1 MDADGSGTVTA
12 AEPVFPGKIDGVDKP
27 LLRTLATVCNKL
39 YDEKLY
45 AEFKPK
51 DGESN
56 NKLDQPYEVI
66 KGGEYKDNGIS
77 GYDIFNQDTKHK
89 DTAHDTKDKGS
100 ASLAEFG
107 EVIDGITDFHGD
119 FQPAFPPFAALIVQ
133 PKDDP
138 KAMRAPITQSHPP
151 SLIDKRM
158 LHPFSSPTQLREGA
172 CAVRLCVRTPS
183 SSSPGAGLSRCSTG
197 STMPRALPL
206 SVGRPPPRT
215 GIVPTEE
222 QSPSTGS
229 GRA

>member
-27 LLRTLATVCNKL
+27 LLQTLATVCQKL

-77 GYDIFNQDTKHK
+77 GYDIFNYNTDTHP
-89 DTAHDTKDKGS
+89 
-100 ASLAEFG
+100 SLAEFG
-107 EVIDGITDFHGD
+107 KVIDGITDFHGE

-133 PKDDP
+133 PKDEP
-138 KAMRAPITQSHPP
+138 KEVRAPIIRSHPH
-151 SLIDKRM
+151 SLVDKRM
-158 LHPFSSPTQLREGA
+158 LCP
-172 CAVRLCVRTPS
+172 
-183 SSSPGAGLSRCSTG
+183 
-197 STMPRALPL
+197 
-206 SVGRPPPRT
+206 
-215 GIVPTEE
+215 
-222 QSPSTGS
+222 
-229 GRA
+229 